1 MLEET
6 GYNLAGQLDPANVI
20 EMSIK
25 EQWISLF
32 VVPGVPEDFPFKTRT
47 RKEISVRSFGCPPLS
62 CRNFFLA
69 ADRVVQVNRSS
80 NLEAEQSRPGKVLF
94 NLSLHRVSLFL

>member
-47 RKEISVRSFGCPPLS
+47 RKEISVRSFGCAPLS
-62 CRNFFLA
+62 CRNFFSQRIEWFKLIDLPTWRRNKA
-69 ADRVVQVNRSS
+69 A
-80 NLEAEQSRPGKVLF
+80 PGKFYLISPF
-94 NLSLHRVSLFL
+94 IA